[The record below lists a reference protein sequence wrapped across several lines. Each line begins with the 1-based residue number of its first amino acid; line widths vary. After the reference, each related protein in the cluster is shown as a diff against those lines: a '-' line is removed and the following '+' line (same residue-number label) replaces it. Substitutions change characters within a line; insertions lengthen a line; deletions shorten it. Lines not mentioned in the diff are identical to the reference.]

1 MIVVEGLVYDYP
13 GQRALDDVSFALDEG
28 SITALVGPNGAG
40 KTTLLRCIAALDS
53 PYAGRVLL
61 DGIDVHEHPR
71 DSHRRMGYLSDFFGL
86 YDSLTVD
93 QCLRHRAAIHG
104 IAPAERAAAAARA
117 AADTGLADRRDQKA
131 GSLSRGLRQRLA
143 IAQAIIHRPP
153 LLLLDE
159 PASGLDPEARHELS
173 TLLLRLQGEGLT
185 ILVSSHILMELED
198 YSSHLLILRGGRL
211 IAHKALDG
219 SGGGGDGAVPIEL
232 HLARPD
238 DRLAAVLGARAEV
251 SGLEAG
257 DEDARFSFEGDATAR
272 AALLRALVEQ
282 GLEVASFAP
291 RAADLQEAYM
301 AELREGGA

>member
-1 MIVVEGLVYDYP
+1 MIAVEGLVYDYP
-13 GQRALDDVSFALDEG
+13 GLRALDDVSFTLSKG

-40 KTTLLRCIAALDS
+40 KTTLLRCIAALNA

-61 DGIDVHEHPR
+61 DGVDVHEHPR

-86 YDSLTVD
+86 YDSLSVD

-104 IAPAERAAAAARA
+104 IPAAERATAADRA
-117 AADTGLADRRDQKA
+117 AADTGLAERRGQAA

-159 PASGLDPEARHELS
+159 PASGLDPEARHDLS
-173 TLLLRLQGEGLT
+173 TLLLRLRSEGMT

-211 IAHKALDG
+211 LAHRALDG
-219 SGGGGDGAVPIEL
+219 GGSGDAVPIEL
-232 HLARPD
+232 RLARPD
-238 DRLAAVLGARAEV
+238 DRLAALLGAQAGV
-251 SGLEAG
+251 TGLEAD
-257 DEDARFSFEGDATAR
+257 DEGARFLLAGDAATR
-272 AALLRALVEQ
+272 AALLRVLIEH
-282 GLEVASFAP
+282 GLAVASFAP
-291 RAADLQEAYM
+291 RAADLQEAYLS
-301 AELREGGA
+301 ELREDRK